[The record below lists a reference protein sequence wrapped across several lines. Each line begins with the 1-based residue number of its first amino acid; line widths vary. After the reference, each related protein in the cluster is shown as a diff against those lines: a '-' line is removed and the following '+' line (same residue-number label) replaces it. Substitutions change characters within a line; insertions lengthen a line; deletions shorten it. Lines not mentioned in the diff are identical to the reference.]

1 MFLDSTYNGEVRIE
15 NPILITRTSQ
25 KLLNFKLSQFSRQ
38 ILAGNVQLKT
48 IGKNI
53 ACFNF

>member
-1 MFLDSTYNGEVRIE
+1 MFLDSTCDGEVRIE
-15 NPILITRTSQ
+15 NLILITQTSQ

-38 ILAGNVQLKT
+38 YLAGNIQLKG

-53 ACFNF
+53 PSFIF